1 MSITAVPTINGK
13 SQRKSLASEIDRL
26 DAILD
31 GLDAAL
37 AGAITD
43 AVKQAVSVAVS
54 EAVRA
59 TLLELANP
67 EVLAALRGPAVLPF
81 PGTPEAT
88 STEAPAPA
96 AAPASSPS
104 FIHRSWNWI
113 WSKLQLVGQVLSWP
127 VRKAGEGLVRLGN
140 NAKSIWQRKHEVIV
154 ALAAGVLVGVAV
166 GWAGAPWLSGVVSG
180 IGATGS
186 ALGAQLIWRV
196 RRLYAALP
204 AFGNA

>member
-1 MSITAVPTINGK
+1 MTATTAPNANGK
-13 SQRKSLASEIDRL
+13 SQRKSLSTEIDRL

-31 GLDAAL
+31 GLDSAL

-43 AVKQAVSVAVS
+43 AVKQAVSVAVT

-67 EVLAALRGPAVLPF
+67 DVLQALRGPVVLPF
-81 PGTPEAT
+81 SGTPEPT
-88 STEAPAPA
+88 SAEAPAVGA
-96 AAPASSPS
+96 AGSPS
-104 FIHRSWNWI
+104 FISRAWHWI
-113 WSKLQLVGQVLSWP
+113 WSKVQLVGHALVWP
-127 VRKAGEGLVRLGN
+127 VRVAGEGLAIVGDKI
-140 NAKSIWQRKHEVIV
+140 KSAWQRKREMII
-154 ALAAGVLVGVAV
+154 ALTAGVLVGGAV

-186 ALGAQLIWRV
+186 ALGAQLVWRV

-204 AFGNA
+204 VFGNA